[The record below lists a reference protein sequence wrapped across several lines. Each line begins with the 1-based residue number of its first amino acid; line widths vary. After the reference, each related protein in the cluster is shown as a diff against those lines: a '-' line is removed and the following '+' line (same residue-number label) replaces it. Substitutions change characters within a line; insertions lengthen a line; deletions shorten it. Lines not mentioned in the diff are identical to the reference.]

1 MAVYIEGSA
10 ALVLACEMSSEIAT
24 EKPTST
30 STAAPKSDDIA
41 AALDEA
47 RQNARLLR
55 VSSSLFLREAKELID
70 ADKVGF
76 SYSLLGSMA

>member
-1 MAVYIEGSA
+1 
-10 ALVLACEMSSEIAT
+10 MSSEMNVEKAT
-24 EKPTST
+24 TST
-30 STAAPKSDDIA
+30 TNTPKPDDIA

-70 ADKVGF
+70 ADRVRDTASNKGGRVF
-76 SYSLLGSMA
+76 LTAKPHDRLFGS